1 MLQQLDSFWCY
12 GVSKETEF
20 KSLGSKHRR
29 TFCFPSLVLLTLQT
43 KELTL
48 SVGSA
53 TSVMMSF

>member
-1 MLQQLDSFWCY
+1 MFQQLDSFWGY

-29 TFCFPSLVLLTLQT
+29 TFCFPSSVLLTLQT

>member
-1 MLQQLDSFWCY
+1 MFFF
-12 GVSKETEF
+12 V

-43 KELTL
+43 KELTHL
-48 SVGSA
+48 VGLI